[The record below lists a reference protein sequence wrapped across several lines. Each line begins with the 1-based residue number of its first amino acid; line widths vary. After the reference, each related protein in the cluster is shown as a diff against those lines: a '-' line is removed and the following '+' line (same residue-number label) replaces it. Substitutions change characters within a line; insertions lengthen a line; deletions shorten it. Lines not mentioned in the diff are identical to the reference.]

1 MLDITEV
8 MVLRA
13 DTDLLQRLLGH
24 MPARLADLISLCSLF
39 AWSAAVEG
47 SQRMAKAAESIVEE
61 NRLGSSQ
68 GGPITVLS
76 GRIEDLQTL
85 PMQQV
90 CAGALTVADT
100 DALPPSRMR
109 TVG

>member
-1 MLDITEV
+1 
-8 MVLRA
+8 
-13 DTDLLQRLLGH
+13 
-24 MPARLADLISLCSLF
+24 
-39 AWSAAVEG
+39 
-47 SQRMAKAAESIVEE
+47 MAKAAESIVEE

-90 CAGALTVADT
+90 CANVLAVADT
-100 DALPPSRMR
+100 DAMPPFTRF
-109 TVG
+109 TV

>member
-1 MLDITEV
+1 MLDIADV
-8 MVLRA
+8 VVLQA
-13 DTDLLQRLLGH
+13 DADLVRRLLGR
-24 MPARLADLISLCSLF
+24 MPVGYADMMSLCSLL
-39 AWSAAVEG
+39 AWCAAVEG
-47 SQRMAKAAESIVEE
+47 SPRMAKAAESIVED

-90 CAGALTVADT
+90 CAPL
-100 DALPPSRMR
+100 
-109 TVG
+109 